1 MWGIVR
7 LYGGRVSWRTSQ
19 DSQLLNFILLFP
31 LAIIFIWF
39 SFHEGGRITEWL
51 QPFMSVATA
60 LFVGSISVIPKR
72 SLRGVFI
79 WFSSF
84 WYVSGIWLYGSTS
97 C

>member
-1 MWGIVR
+1 MC
-7 LYGGRVSWRTSQ
+7 GGTSLWWAIGWRTSQ

-51 QPFMSVATA
+51 QPFYVSGYCSFCPAQLASYPQAFIAWCV
-60 LFVGSISVIPKR
+60 
-72 SLRGVFI
+72 I
-79 WFSSF
+79 WFSGF
-84 WYVSGIWLYGSTS
+84 GMLVVSGYTVVQS